1 MKKVALKFLALLFIF
16 FPLYSKTSAEK
27 LFDNLSEIEKISQI
41 FLVNV
46 EGNEIFHPVEFLEDG
61 TAVVP
66 GGILLFSYNIGN
78 SEEQLK
84 NFISSIN
91 SFYKKNK
98 SPLPFI
104 SVDQEGGEVNRLKKI
119 ASHLPS
125 EKTIS
130 ENYTLREAKSI
141 YSNQAMQMKKLGIT
155 MNLAPVAES
164 EIESN
169 KLFLGTRTFGG
180 VPKSVAYSMVCVTAY
195 EENGIASVAK
205 HFPGNANSDP
215 HTGSVEITLSSSE
228 VFKNFIFPF
237 ALILKSNPSCVL
249 VSHAKINSL
258 DENPACMSSFWIK
271 EILQSRLG
279 FEGLVLSDD
288 IFMGALSDL
297 PPEQVAANAIISG
310 VDVIMLSGKKFLS
323 VAQSLL
329 KLAENDEVF
338 ANRLY
343 EAEKKIL
350 DFKLKKR
357 IIKIEE
363 K

>member
-1 MKKVALKFLALLFIF
+1 MKNVVLKFLAFLLVF

-27 LFDNLSEIEKISQI
+27 IWNSLSEIEKISQI

-66 GGILLFSYNIGN
+66 GGIILFSYNIGN
-78 SEEQLK
+78 SKNQLK
-84 NFISSIN
+84 DYIFSIN

-104 SVDQEGGEVNRLKKI
+104 AVDQEGGEVNRLKKI
-119 ASHLPS
+119 TSHLPS
-125 EKTIS
+125 EKKIS
-130 ENYTLREAKSI
+130 ENYTLKEAKSI
-141 YSNQAMQMKKLGIT
+141 YSNQAIQMKELGIT
-155 MNLAPVAES
+155 MNLAPVAEA

-169 KLFLGTRTFGG
+169 KVFLGTRTFGG
-180 VPKSVAYSMVCVTAY
+180 VPNSVAYSMICVRAY

-215 HTGSVEITLSSSE
+215 HTGSVEITLSPSE
-228 VFKNFIFPF
+228 VFKSFIFPF
-237 ALILKSNPSCVL
+237 ALVLKSNPSCVL

-271 EILQSRLG
+271 EILQSYLG
-279 FEGLVLSDD
+279 FKGLVLSDD
-288 IFMGALSDL
+288 VFMGALSDS

-310 VDVIMLSGKKFLS
+310 VDVIMLSEKKFLS
-323 VAQSLL
+323 VAKSLL
-329 KLAENDEVF
+329 NLAANDKFF
-338 ANRLY
+338 ANRLCA
-343 EAEKKIL
+343 AEKKVL
-350 DFKLKKR
+350 DFKLEKG

-363 K
+363 N

>member
-1 MKKVALKFLALLFIF
+1 MKKVALKFFALLFIF

-27 LFDNLSEIEKISQI
+27 LFDSLSEIEKISQI

-46 EGNEIFHPVEFLEDG
+46 EGNESFHPVEFLENG

-66 GGILLFSYNIGN
+66 GGIILFSYNIGD

-119 ASHLPS
+119 TSHLPS
-125 EKTIS
+125 EKKIS
-130 ENYTLREAKSI
+130 ENYTLQEAKSI
-141 YSNQAMQMKKLGIT
+141 YSNQAVQMKELGIT
-155 MNLAPVAES
+155 MNLAPVAEA

-169 KLFLGTRTFGG
+169 KFFLGTRTFGS

-343 EAEKKIL
+343 EGEKKVL
-350 DFKLKKR
+350 DFKLKKG

-363 K
+363 N

>member
-1 MKKVALKFLALLFIF
+1 MKKVALKFLALVFIF

-27 LFDNLSEIEKISQI
+27 FFDSLSEIEKVSQI

-46 EGNEIFHPVEFLEDG
+46 EGNEIFRPVEFLEDG

-66 GGILLFSYNIGN
+66 GGIILFSYNIGD
-78 SEEQLK
+78 SKEQLK

-98 SPLPFI
+98 RPLPFI
-104 SVDQEGGEVNRLKKI
+104 AVDQEGGEVNRLKKI
-119 ASHLPS
+119 TSHLPS
-125 EKTIS
+125 EKKIS
-130 ENYTLREAKSI
+130 ENYTLQEAKSI

-155 MNLAPVAES
+155 MNLAPVAEA

-169 KLFLGTRTFGG
+169 KFFLGTRTFGS
-180 VPKSVAYSMVCVTAY
+180 VPKSVAYSMVCVRAY

-215 HTGSVEITLSSSE
+215 HTGSVEITLSPSE

-288 IFMGALSDL
+288 IFMGALSDS

-323 VAQSLL
+323 VAKSLL
-329 KLAENDEVF
+329 KLSESDEVF
-338 ANRLY
+338 ANRLC
-343 EAEKKIL
+343 EAEKKVL
-350 DFKLKKR
+350 DFKLKKG

-363 K
+363 N

>member
-1 MKKVALKFLALLFIF
+1 MKKVVLKFLALLFIF

-27 LFDNLSEIEKISQI
+27 LFDSLSEIEKISQI

-46 EGNEIFHPVEFLEDG
+46 EDNEIFHPVEFLEDG

-66 GGILLFSYNIGN
+66 GGIILFSYNIGD
-78 SEEQLK
+78 SKEQLK
-84 NFISSIN
+84 NYISSIN
-91 SFYKKNK
+91 YFYKKNK

-119 ASHLPS
+119 TSHLPS
-125 EKTIS
+125 EKKIS
-130 ENYTLREAKSI
+130 EIYTLREAKSI
-141 YSNQAMQMKKLGIT
+141 YSNQAMQMKELGIT
-155 MNLAPVAES
+155 MNLAPVAEP

-169 KLFLGTRTFGG
+169 KLFLGTRTFGS

-329 KLAENDEVF
+329 KLTENDEVF

-343 EAEKKIL
+343 EAEKKVL
-350 DFKLKKR
+350 DFKLKKG

-363 K
+363 N